1 MVYFDGHCRME
12 IQGTV
17 PKLYP
22 EPRIGPS
29 IPLFIP
35 ASGDGRDFMIEEKK
49 YEYQGLTFY
58 QRKRRVSRG
67 IIREILLWLLY
78 TAVAVFLAYC
88 VVSFFGFRVSVIGPS
103 MEPTLEEGDSVLV
116 NRISGRIGAIS
127 RGDVIAFYPGGNT
140 SAHPYIKRVVGIP
153 GDTVS
158 ISSGVLSVNGV
169 PENRGYD
176 LIEDPGEAAEQIT
189 LGDNEYFVLGDNRNN
204 SEDSR
209 SAGIG
214 NVTSDMIIG
223 KVYFAI
229 TDAGTVHTVK

>member
-1 MVYFDGHCRME
+1 M
-12 IQGTV
+12 
-17 PKLYP
+17 
-22 EPRIGPS
+22 
-29 IPLFIP
+29 
-35 ASGDGRDFMIEEKK
+35 
-49 YEYQGLTFY
+49 
-58 QRKRRVSRG
+58 
-67 IIREILLWLLY
+67 
-78 TAVAVFLAYC
+78 
-88 VVSFFGFRVSVIGPS
+88 
-103 MEPTLEEGDSVLV
+103 
-116 NRISGRIGAIS
+116 
-127 RGDVIAFYPGGNT
+127 
-140 SAHPYIKRVVGIP
+140 
-153 GDTVS
+153 
-158 ISSGVLSVNGV
+158 NGV